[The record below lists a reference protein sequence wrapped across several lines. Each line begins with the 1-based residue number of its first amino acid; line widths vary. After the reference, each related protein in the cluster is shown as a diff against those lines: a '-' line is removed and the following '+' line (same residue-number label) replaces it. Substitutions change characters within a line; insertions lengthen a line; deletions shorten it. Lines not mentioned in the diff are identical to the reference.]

1 MQNGSFT
8 RWFLLWFLATVLLL
22 GISLG
27 IRVAVATG
35 KAGETPASD
44 VRLDMNTVVR
54 AMSPNPDK
62 RIVLDSHARL
72 PNETRG

>member
-1 MQNGSFT
+1 MQNNSFT

-35 KAGETPASD
+35 RAGGTPASD
-44 VRLDMNTVVR
+44 ARLDMITALR
-54 AMSPNPDK
+54 AMSSNPDM
-62 RIVLDSHARL
+62 RLVLDSHARV
-72 PNETRG
+72 PK